1 MQELNHFL
9 ESAVPSSPFPERL
22 DAIISELR
30 AIRCEY
36 WRRTSRKGLQLTI
49 QHCWSVSARDC
60 GGKKRRRGNPR
71 SDSHQ

>member
-30 AIRCEY
+30 AIRASMEA
-36 WRRTSRKGLQLTI
+36 TKSEGLAAYD
-49 QHCWSVSARDC
+49 SALLVGISERLWWQ
-60 GGKKRRRGNPR
+60 KNAARNPR